1 MAASGNAGFRPGDR
15 VRVRVD
21 SPPGHYR
28 TPHYIQGKTGMVA
41 ALCGVFRNPESLAY
55 GGTGLPKQPLYR
67 VEFSQTEV
75 WETYGGSAA
84 DKVLVDIYEHWLEP
98 SGN

>member
-1 MAASGNAGFRPGDR
+1 MSESDMFQTGDI

-28 TPHYIQGKTGMVA
+28 TPDYVKGKIGRVVA
-41 ALCGVFRNPESLAY
+41 ICGVFKNPESLGH
-55 GGTGLPKQPLYR
+55 GGSGLPEKPLYR
-67 VEFSQTEV
+67 VEFDQGNV
-75 WETYGGSAA
+75 WNSYNGPGA

-98 SGN
+98 ATL

>member
-1 MAASGNAGFRPGDR
+1 M
-15 VRVRVD
+15 RVRVD

-28 TPHYIQGKTGMVA
+28 TPHYLRGKTGMVA

-55 GGTGLPKQPLYR
+55 GGTGLPKQHLYR